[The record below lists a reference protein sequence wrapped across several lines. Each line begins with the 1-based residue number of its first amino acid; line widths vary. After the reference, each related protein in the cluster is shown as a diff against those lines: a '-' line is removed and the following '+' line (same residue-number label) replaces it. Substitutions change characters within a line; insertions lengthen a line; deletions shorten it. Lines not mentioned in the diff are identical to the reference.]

1 MKNTKKLLDNKEIS
15 EDQNKSNE
23 NNIEELVKDFNTQ
36 IDNLVKA
43 KSEEIMKI

>member
-43 KSEEIMKI
+43 KSEEIMTI